1 MTFLPLH
8 QHQQNHHP
16 TNESFH
22 FSIPL
27 LESEEESSCA
37 CDTVPGET
45 DCLSVPQDTV
55 DRFQNDGFAVFTE
68 VISTDAVEAL
78 NDRLEDVL
86 RGVYDR
92 GRKPD
97 KVPRLVKGQKPQPK
111 GKLREGEATLLEPTT
126 TTTTIPE
133 AVVTPP
139 TKSTKKNKNKSKQPG
154 SNKIKNSSCSIGPIG
169 FSGNLQNVKVLQII
183 NMHKADTLF
192 RKLETSSSLA
202 KVVSQLAQWDHYG
215 GARLAQDQFWGKPPG
230 APPLVFH
237 RDSPYFMFDP
247 PEVVTVWIALD
258 DMDDELGPLE
268 YVVGSHTWGDG
279 RVGSA
284 NQFFQADTTKLLF
297 SAAEREGID
306 DPIQTLEFV
315 SMGGLRRGGLS
326 IHHGK
331 IWHGSAKN
339 SSKNQPRRGL
349 GLHFVPA
356 SARFTA
362 EASKS
367 RLWKPYVA
375 GVDDPSTVELSEEDF
390 PLSV

>member
-1 MTFLPLH
+1 MTFLPLR
-8 QHQQNHHP
+8 QQPQDDERSPHEHEHH
-16 TNESFH
+16 NESFH
-22 FSIPL
+22 FAIPL
-27 LESEEESSCA
+27 LESEEDGAA
-37 CDTVPGET
+37 CNTVPGEKHHP
-45 DCLSVPQDTV
+45 SVPQDTI
-55 DRFQNDGFAVFTE
+55 DRFQNDGFVVFTE

-92 GRKPD
+92 GQKPD
-97 KVPRLVKGQKPQPK
+97 KVPSLVKGHKPQPK
-111 GKLREGEATLLEPTT
+111 GKLSEREATVLEP

-133 AVVTPP
+133 AIGTQP
-139 TKSTKKNKNKSKQPG
+139 TKSTKNNKKSKQSG
-154 SNKIKNSSCSIGPIG
+154 GGSSCSIGPIG

-183 NMHKADTLF
+183 NMHKADSLF
-192 RKLETSSSLA
+192 RKLETNPSLA
-202 KVVSQLAQWDHYG
+202 KVVSQLAQWDRYG

-258 DMDDELGPLE
+258 DMDETLGPLE

-306 DPIQTLEFV
+306 DPINNLEFV
-315 SMGGLRRGGLS
+315 GMGGLRRGGLS

-339 SSKNQPRRGL
+339 SSKHQPRRGL

-356 SARFTA
+356 SVRFTA

-367 RLWKPYVA
+367 RLWKPYVT

-390 PLSV
+390 PTTSY